1 MNVSQKCQ
9 YALRAL
15 FELAKREGQGPVK
28 AGQIAEGQ
36 AVPVRFLEVIL
47 NELKQGGFVVSRRG
61 AEGGYLLAKAPAAI
75 TMGAVIQF
83 IDGSFGPL
91 KETEGETAAAHS
103 PVTAD
108 ALFEP
113 VWNKAVRAAS
123 AILDRTTFA
132 NLVEEERQL
141 AMKHVVNYTI

>member
-9 YALRAL
+9 YALRAS

-28 AGQIAEGQ
+28 SGQIADVQ
-36 AVPVRFLEVIL
+36 AIPVRFLEVIL

-61 AEGGYLLAKAPAAI
+61 AEGGYLLAKSPAAI
-75 TMGAVIQF
+75 TMGAIIQF

-91 KETEGETAAAHS
+91 KETEGETAARS
-103 PVTAD
+103 GVTAD
-108 ALFEP
+108 AVFEP

-123 AILDRTTFA
+123 EILDRTTLA
-132 NLVEEERQL
+132 SLVEEERQQTTKQV
-141 AMKHVVNYTI
+141 MNYTI

>member
-9 YALRAL
+9 YALRAS
-15 FELAKREGQGPVK
+15 FELAKREGQGPIK
-28 AGQIAEGQ
+28 SGQIAETQ
-36 AVPVRFLEVIL
+36 AIPVRFLEVIL

-75 TMGAVIQF
+75 TMGAIIQF

-91 KETEGETAAAHS
+91 KETEGETAARS
-103 PVTAD
+103 GVTAD
-108 ALFEP
+108 AQFEP

-123 AILDRTTFA
+123 EILDRTTLA
-132 NLVEEERQL
+132 SLVEEERQQATKP
-141 AMKHVVNYTI
+141 AMNYTI